1 LDRKEI
7 VQWML
12 ALAFLANLA
21 AYQVSQ
27 QLLARG
33 LLEAN
38 PLYNA
43 FGLKVE
49 PSLVLLGVV
58 IVVWLLYKVAVRAR
72 RTETRAMYGF
82 IVGVVLAFT
91 LADLLRDLTYLYGFT
106 AHYQFFSWGFTI
118 VLAVAIG
125 AYASALMV
133 TREKR

>member
-1 LDRKEI
+1 
-7 VQWML
+7 ML
-12 ALAFLANLA
+12 AFAFLANLA

-38 PLYNA
+38 PLYNT

-91 LADLLRDLTYLYGFT
+91 IADLLRDLTYFYGFT
-106 AHYQFFSWGFTI
+106 AHYEFFSWGFTI

-125 AYASALMV
+125 AYASMLMI
-133 TREKR
+133 RRAK